1 MSVGSME
8 DGAVDRDGD
17 NRRRSRLGLTGTL
30 RVDFEAKYP
39 IAALLLRYLIL
50 SENNFSV

>member
-8 DGAVDRDGD
+8 DGAIDRDGD
-17 NRRRSRLGLTGTL
+17 NRLGVTRTQ

-50 SENNFSV
+50 SKDNFSV